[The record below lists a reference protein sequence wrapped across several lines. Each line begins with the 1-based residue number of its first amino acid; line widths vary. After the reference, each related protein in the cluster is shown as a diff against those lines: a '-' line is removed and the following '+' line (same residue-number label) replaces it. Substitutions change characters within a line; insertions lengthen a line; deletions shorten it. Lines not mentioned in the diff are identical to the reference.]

1 MPVRLLHGVLEQA
14 GHEPKSIFFKR
25 HRLDRMAPPTDAE
38 YELLHRTLD
47 ELQPDF
53 VGFSLRSTFA
63 TVAKRIAA
71 RLRADGHLVVW
82 GGTHATVAPEDCV
95 DYADGICTGE
105 GEGVLLDLAER
116 LDNGRRDLGG
126 IPNLWARE
134 NGTGDLVQAPTR
146 PLIDDLDSVAWPWYE
161 DENCYY
167 IENDEVSYAL
177 PAGFMTSYDL
187 MTSRGCPYRC
197 EFCCHSV
204 MAEKYKGL
212 GKYLRRRS
220 PESVIRELEWARQR
234 FPTVNRIR
242 FWDDVFPA
250 VNMAWLEEFSEL
262 YRERVRLPFW
272 CYTYPSTSR
281 TEILD
286 LLFRAG
292 LRYLGMGIQ
301 SGSERIRT
309 EVFNRPSKTEEI
321 IEAGRNFSQFDIH
334 PEYDLIC
341 DNPFETE
348 EDFRETL
355 EVMLAMPR
363 PFSVFQHS
371 LAFFP
376 NYPMTRKAIER
387 GYIEPNDVEH
397 VTGKGYIQWHDEFSH
412 ARKPEH
418 VFWVTIFYLTQFSL
432 VPRPLIRA
440 LAGSRFFRE
449 HPILLNK
456 LVKPLGRAGERLRWI
471 RLYVKERGMR
481 VTLGRYLKK
490 LTLAVRSDNAGA
502 RAVWGAD

>member
-1 MPVRLLHGVLEQA
+1 
-14 GHEPKSIFFKR
+14 
-25 HRLDRMAPPTDAE
+25 
-38 YELLHRTLD
+38 
-47 ELQPDF
+47 
-53 VGFSLRSTFA
+53 
-63 TVAKRIAA
+63 
-71 RLRADGHLVVW
+71 
-82 GGTHATVAPEDCV
+82 
-95 DYADGICTGE
+95 
-105 GEGVLLDLAER
+105 
-116 LDNGRRDLGG
+116 
-126 IPNLWARE
+126 
-134 NGTGDLVQAPTR
+134 
-146 PLIDDLDSVAWPWYE
+146 
-161 DENCYY
+161 
-167 IENDEVSYAL
+167 
-177 PAGFMTSYDL
+177 
-187 MTSRGCPYRC
+187 
-197 EFCCHSV
+197 
-204 MAEKYKGL
+204 
-212 GKYLRRRS
+212 
-220 PESVIRELEWARQR
+220 VIRELEWARQR